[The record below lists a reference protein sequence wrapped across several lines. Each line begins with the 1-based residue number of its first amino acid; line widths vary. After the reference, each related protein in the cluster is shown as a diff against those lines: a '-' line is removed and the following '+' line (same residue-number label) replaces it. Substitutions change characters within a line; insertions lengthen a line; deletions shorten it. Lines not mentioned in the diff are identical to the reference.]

1 MTMAEISHRPVM
13 CHDCPWQVN
22 SKRFVWSIERFHDLR
37 IGMLQTIHGKVTICH
52 HSGHHS
58 GNHSGITCQGFLE
71 VTKTQHVRVWLARI
85 RGESHPATKQATEQ
99 PSEQPILFPSFE
111 AMADANGAGLFDWIA
126 QLEPGET
133 VVHFKY
139 GLARDVLEVT
149 RNHDGIVSTQSNGV
163 IYRFNCLGYELQ
175 TVIDSRILP
184 ATAAIL
190 HLIAGNAP
198 AT

>member
-1 MTMAEISHRPVM
+1 MTMAETSHRPVM
-13 CHDCPWQVN
+13 CHDCPWRVN

-37 IGMLQTIHGKVTICH
+37 IGMLQTIHGKVMICH
-52 HSGHHS
+52 HSGHHL
-58 GNHSGITCQGFLE
+58 NHQPGITCQGFLE

-85 RGESHPATKQATEQ
+85 HAEAKPSTEQ
-99 PSEQPILFPSFE
+99 TLLFPSFE

-139 GLARDVLEVT
+139 GLARDVLEVR
-149 RNHDGIVSTQSNGV
+149 RNHDGIVTVQSDGV
-163 IYRFNCLGYELQ
+163 PYRFNCLGYELQ

-184 ATAAIL
+184 ATASTL
-190 HLIAGNAP
+190 QLINRIAS